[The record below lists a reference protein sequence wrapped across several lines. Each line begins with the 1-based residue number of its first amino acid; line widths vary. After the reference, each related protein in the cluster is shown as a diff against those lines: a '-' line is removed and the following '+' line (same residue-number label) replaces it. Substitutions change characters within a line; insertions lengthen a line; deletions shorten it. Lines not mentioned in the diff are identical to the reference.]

1 MKLSLLGLF
10 VPTFFFVSVT
20 PGLCMTLALT
30 LGMTIGVRR
39 TLWMMVGE
47 LVGVGVV
54 VLASLAG
61 VAAIMLKHPELFIIF
76 KLVGGIY
83 LAYLGIQLWRSKGKM
98 ALAIDAG
105 ISSQISRN
113 QLVSQGFIT
122 AIANPKGWAFF
133 IALPPPF
140 IDYKEP
146 LGFQISLMLGLILVL
161 EFICLM
167 VYASGGRVL
176 SRYLQDRANVKT
188 LNRVAGS
195 LMLGVSIWLAFG

>member
-1 MKLSLLGLF
+1 
-10 VPTFFFVSVT
+10 
-20 PGLCMTLALT
+20 MTLALT

-39 TLWMMVGE
+39 TLWMMAGE

-133 IALPPPF
+133 IALLPPF

-146 LGFQISLMLGLILVL
+146 LGFQISLMLSLILVL